1 MCIRRKFQHIQLA
14 DTSADTT
21 SSVLRGTSMHQ
32 SSNSPTTI
40 DMRETRNDV
49 QSVRHDFIKSQSTL
63 TLTSNSDEV
72 RTQKRQEVI
81 LVILVLLV
89 VGLSL
94 PFVSPPHLFC
104 SRVCRLKKKF
114 TVPGEPSRKNF
125 RVRCRWMR
133 VCLCRNSNG

>member
-1 MCIRRKFQHIQLA
+1 
-14 DTSADTT
+14 
-21 SSVLRGTSMHQ
+21 MHQ

-49 QSVRHDFIKSQSTL
+49 QSVRHGFIKSQSTL

-81 LVILVLLV
+81 LVIPALLV

-94 PFVSPPHLFC
+94 PSVSPPHLF
-104 SRVCRLKKKF
+104 L
-114 TVPGEPSRKNF
+114 
-125 RVRCRWMR
+125 
-133 VCLCRNSNG
+133 